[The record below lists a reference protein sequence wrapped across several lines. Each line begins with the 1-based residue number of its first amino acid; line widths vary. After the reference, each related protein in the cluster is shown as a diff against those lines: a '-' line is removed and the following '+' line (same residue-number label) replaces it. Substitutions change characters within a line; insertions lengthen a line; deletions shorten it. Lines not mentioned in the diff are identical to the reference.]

1 MLKPLSQ
8 LNYFFRLA
16 AERKLSGSD
25 QLMYLHI
32 FNKFNQAHWTETL
45 RITDAELKDLM
56 RLYDSTGKP
65 ATIET
70 IRRSRQRL
78 KAKGFIEF
86 TSGNGQAPLYNL
98 PCLYPDNTPDYT
110 PADTPDNTP
119 DYTLLSSTLL
129 RSKDEEKKEKKTL
142 TDIQSRTRIES
153 GVILN
158 NKREGTEKE
167 ESDSIDELIEYW
179 EKAGGSKLNFVIISE
194 LKALL
199 EENSLV
205 LLKKAIDE
213 ACMGNNS
220 RYGFSLNYM
229 KLKLADIQKAVPAL
243 KGGESSG
250 RYQESKDPR
259 ATWAYSNS

>member
-1 MLKPLSQ
+1 MGFTLIDYFNGFQSLKNSRHFSAGVQATYYAILAEFNRQRYPEQLELSTRDLQ
-8 LNYFFRLA
+8 RLA
-16 AERKLSGSD
+16 GLKSVSSTHEARNILKNNKLIDFHTKSYTTLY
-25 QLMYLHI
+25 QLG
-32 FNKFNQAHWTETL
+32 TEHLQNT
-45 RITDAELKDLM
+45 
-56 RLYDSTGKP
+56 
-65 ATIET
+65 
-70 IRRSRQRL
+70 SR
-78 KAKGFIEF
+78 
-86 TSGNGQAPLYNL
+86 
-98 PCLYPDNTPDYT
+98 T
-110 PADTPDNTP
+110 PAEHLPNSCR
-119 DYTLLSSTLL
+119 TLSYSNSLPSSPL
-129 RSKDEEKKEKKTL
+129 KEKEKEKKEFKQ
-142 TDIQSRTRIES
+142 IQSRARSIES
-153 GVILN
+153 NLSSN
-158 NKREGTEKE
+158 SKGTEKE

-229 KLKLADIQKAVPAL
+229 KLKLADIQKAVPAM

>member
-86 TSGNGQAPLYNL
+86 TSGNGQAPLYKL
-98 PCLYPDNTPDYT
+98 PCLYPDNTPTDTPDYT
-110 PADTPDNTP
+110 PADT
-119 DYTLLSSTLL
+119 LKSSTLL
-129 RSKDEEKKEKKTL
+129 RSKDEDLKDSKTL
-142 TDIQSRTRIES
+142 IDIQSRACNKQ
-153 GVILN
+153 GVVLN
-158 NKREGTEKE
+158 NKGEGTEKGLGDE
-167 ESDSIDELIEYW
+167 AIDSLIEYW
-179 EKAGGSKLNFVIISE
+179 EQAGGARLGFKVVSE

-199 EENSLV
+199 EENSLA
-205 LLKKAIDE
+205 LLEKAIDE

-250 RYQESKDPR
+250 RFQRFEEPDTSWIKS
-259 ATWAYSNS
+259 YS

>member
-86 TSGNGQAPLYNL
+86 TSGNGQAPLYKL
-98 PCLYPDNTPDYT
+98 PCLYPDNTP
-110 PADTPDNTP
+110 ADTPDYTP
-119 DYTLLSSTLL
+119 DDTPADRLINSSSLHK
-129 RSKDEEKKEKKTL
+129 SKDEDYKTK
-142 TDIQSRTRIES
+142 IKSA
-153 GVILN
+153 GA
-158 NKREGTEKE
+158 GE
-167 ESDSIDELIEYW
+167 ESKESDPADILKVWKAETGCDLRGDRQRWDLW
-179 EKAGGSKLNFVIISE
+179 EKADKDFTLTRQAILKAMDTKKTFVLTYEHFQNTYEE
-194 LKALL
+194 LK
-199 EENSLV
+199 NPVS
-205 LLKKAIDE
+205 
-213 ACMGNNS
+213 
-220 RYGFSLNYM
+220 
-229 KLKLADIQKAVPAL
+229 L

>member
-45 RITDAELKDLM
+45 RISDTELKELM

-86 TSGNGQAPLYNL
+86 TSGNGQSPLYKL
-98 PCLYPDNTPDYT
+98 PCLYPDNTPDNT
-110 PADTPDNTP
+110 PADTLDEG
-119 DYTLLSSTLL
+119 LKSSTLL
-129 RSKDEEKKEKKTL
+129 RSEDIRLKDSKDL
-142 TDIQSRTRIES
+142 NPYIQSRARNIES
-153 GVILN
+153 NLGD
-158 NKREGTEKE
+158 KSKTEKGLGDE
-167 ESDSIDELIEYW
+167 EIDSLVEYW
-179 EKAGGSKLNFVIISE
+179 EQAGGAKLNFIIISE

-199 EENSLV
+199 QQHSLS
-205 LLKKAIDE
+205 LLFRSI
-213 ACMGNNS
+213 
-220 RYGFSLNYM
+220 
-229 KLKLADIQKAVPAL
+229 I
-243 KGGESSG
+243 
-250 RYQESKDPR
+250 
-259 ATWAYSNS
+259 